1 MNDDEVK
8 AQELDIE
15 GYVITM
21 LYVVEGNCS
30 KSFEGSHWLLVYK
43 GEFLPAFVGVKRYQ
57 IYQCLFEKFHVV
69 Q

>member
-43 GEFLPAFVGVKRYQ
+43 GEFLFAFVGV
-57 IYQCLFEKFHVV
+57 
-69 Q
+69 